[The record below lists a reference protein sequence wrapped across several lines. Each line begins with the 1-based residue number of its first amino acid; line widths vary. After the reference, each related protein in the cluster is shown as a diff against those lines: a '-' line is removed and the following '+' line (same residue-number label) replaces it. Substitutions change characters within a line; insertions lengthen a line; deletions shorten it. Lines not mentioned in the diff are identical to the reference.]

1 MLMSCLKN
9 VNETKRVNNYLLDSF
24 AILRF
29 IQKEPGDEQVKA
41 ILEDV
46 RVGKACAMLNVI
58 NMGEVIYSVQR
69 RFGLQFKLDVV
80 VNISRL
86 GIVILPVPNDLV
98 FRAAELKARFAMSYA
113 DTFAVASSI
122 EHNATLVTG
131 DPEFRQVEHL
141 VKILWI

>member
-1 MLMSCLKN
+1 
-9 VNETKRVNNYLLDSF
+9 VNKYLLDSF

-29 IQKEPGDEQVKA
+29 IQKEPGDGAVKD
-41 ILEDV
+41 ILEDA
-46 RVGKACAMLNVI
+46 RIGKACAMLNVI

-80 VNISRL
+80 MNINRL

-113 DTFAVASSI
+113 DTFAVASAL
-122 EHNATLVTG
+122 EHDATLVTG

-141 VKILWI
+141 VNILWI